1 MPDLGV
7 IASLVAVPLALA
19 TVIFAWLTWREARAT
34 VKPLRLMAAEQRE
47 ALEQERAEHRLA
59 QLERIGAD
67 VAVIHAELVSLELR
81 RQGSTMSHDVQE
93 RLRRAL
99 TDLGMALQSQPASAL
114 PLCRELVGDVR
125 LNLLGDYSAGMA
137 MHAVREIEQTLRA
150 AAQR

>member
-1 MPDLGV
+1 
-7 IASLVAVPLALA
+7 
-19 TVIFAWLTWREARAT
+19 
-34 VKPLRLMAAEQRE
+34 
-47 ALEQERAEHRLA
+47 LEQ
-59 QLERIGAD
+59 
-67 VAVIHAELVSLELR
+67 
-81 RQGSTMSHDVQE
+81 

-150 AAQR
+150 QRRGRAHRLPHAFAYWS